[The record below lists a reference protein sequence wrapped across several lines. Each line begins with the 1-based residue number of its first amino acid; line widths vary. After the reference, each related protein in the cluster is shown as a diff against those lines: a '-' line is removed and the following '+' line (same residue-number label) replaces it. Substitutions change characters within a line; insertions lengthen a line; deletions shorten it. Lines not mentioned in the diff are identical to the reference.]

1 MAAFAPRF
9 LPPPLLPLPLLLP
22 LPVPVEDVPLVLT
35 RLLLGG
41 EDDDDDDDDDDDE
54 EEYEDV
60 DAICK
65 IVVVSVVLMEG

>member
-1 MAAFAPRF
+1 M
-9 LPPPLLPLPLLLP
+9 
-22 LPVPVEDVPLVLT
+22 EDVPLVLT

-41 EDDDDDDDDDDDE
+41 EDDDDDDDDDE

-65 IVVVSVVLMEG
+65 IAVVSVVLMEG

>member
-1 MAAFAPRF
+1 M
-9 LPPPLLPLPLLLP
+9 
-22 LPVPVEDVPLVLT
+22 EDIPLVLT